1 MNTAIALVLALA
13 LAAPPPE
20 RTCATGDLRCASA
33 VNAAAAADPQNPVRA
48 RALHAVTAVAAELGL
63 FRETQ
68 DAAHLCVA
76 LERSERALALGAM
89 RDALLRYQS
98 EAQQELARRGVTCTR
113 PAQPVAQA
121 RPAGKARPA
130 TRVAEAPEA
139 APEAAPAR
147 EPAASL
153 AVEDVKAWEEPSAE
167 PPARPAAEP
176 PVRPAAE
183 PPAAVAAS
191 SPAPAPIA
199 LPAPAPAVD
208 IPVREDRS
216 KTRTRWLF
224 AGGALAAGT
233 SAGLAALAAV
243 SRVRRDEAR
252 DDHEEV
258 ARDAWLRGYTD
269 PLTGA
274 VAARIEYEMNRI
286 HGGMIAA
293 AIASGILGGAAI
305 ALFAVGG
312 RRLGRSRALAL
323 RPGLA
328 GAALVG
334 RF

>member
-1 MNTAIALVLALA
+1 MNTPLALVLALA

-33 VNAAAAADPQNPVRA
+33 VHAAAADDPQNPVRA

-98 EAQQELARRGVTCTR
+98 EAQRELARRGVTCTR
-113 PAQPVAQA
+113 PAKPVPQA
-121 RPAGKARPA
+121 RSAGKARPA
-130 TRVAEAPEA
+130 TRAAEAPEA
-139 APEAAPAR
+139 AP
-147 EPAASL
+147 AASP
-153 AVEDVKAWEEPSAE
+153 AVEDVKAWEEPSPAE
-167 PPARPAAEP
+167 PPAKPAAE
-176 PVRPAAE
+176 PAAE

-191 SPAPAPIA
+191 SPAPVPLVA
-199 LPAPAPAVD
+199 PAPAPAVD
-208 IPVREDRS
+208 LSVREDRS
-216 KTRTRWLF
+216 RTRARWLL

-233 SAGLAALAAV
+233 SAGLAALAAI

-274 VAARIEYEMNRI
+274 VAARIEYEMHRL

-293 AIASGILGGAAI
+293 AIASGVVGSAAI
-305 ALFAVGG
+305 ALFVGGG

-323 RPGLA
+323 RPSLA
-328 GAALVG
+328 GASLVG